1 MNINYIANK
10 YEEWKQGL
18 KRHSYLQITDNR
30 ELVIDNCK
38 TIIKY
43 DENFIELKLAESGL
57 FITGRGLK
65 MSNFGSGGVIIRGV
79 FDSLKFI

>member
-1 MNINYIANK
+1 MNISYIANK

-18 KRHSYLQITDNR
+18 KKHSYLQLTDNN

-38 TIIKY
+38 TIVKY
-43 DENFIELKLAESGL
+43 DENLIELKLAGSGL
-57 FITGRGLK
+57 NIIGRGLK